1 MDAIRRLSVRRR
13 TLHRR
18 ARRALAARHKTF
30 VVPLLRFEET
40 RHALD
45 IACNLAVERGARVL
59 LLAPLYVDAELPLDA
74 HFPDDER
81 TLREEL
87 ARERAIA
94 ERYGVNVSGRIIRAR
109 RGALGR
115 AVAAAVQDRHA
126 TLVVVGAPLEQRR
139 GFRHVFDGDVLS
151 ILRESPARVMV
162 AAGAPHA
169 GAAAGAH
176 AAA

>member
-1 MDAIRRLSVRRR
+1 MDVLRRLAARRR
-13 TLHRR
+13 TLHRQ
-18 ARRALAARHKTF
+18 LAARHKTF

-45 IACNLAVERGARVL
+45 IACNLAADRGARVL

-74 HFPDDER
+74 HFPEEER
-81 TLREEL
+81 ELREEL

-94 ERYGVNVSGRIIRAR
+94 ERYGVNVSGKIVRAR

-115 AVAAAVQDRHA
+115 AVADAVKNQHA

-151 ILRESPARVMV
+151 IMRDSPARVMV
-162 AAGAPHA
+162 AAGNGKAD
-169 GAAAGAH
+169 AAAAH
-176 AAA
+176 EAA